1 MQVSLGGEEDSAA
14 SSALSIDR
22 CALRQCASVVP
33 CFSTAKLVLEL
44 PEVSSEERQ
53 AQLPPDG
60 DLSQV
65 ELVVISA
72 ASGHLLL
79 PVSVSRRAIE
89 LITAVGWQLLGM
101 ASNV

>member
-1 MQVSLGGEEDSAA
+1 M
-14 SSALSIDR
+14 
-22 CALRQCASVVP
+22 VP
-33 CFSTAKLVLEL
+33 CFSTAKLVFEL
-44 PEVSSEERQ
+44 PQVSSEERQ

-79 PVSVSRRAIE
+79 S
-89 LITAVGWQLLGM
+89 LCL
-101 ASNV
+101 